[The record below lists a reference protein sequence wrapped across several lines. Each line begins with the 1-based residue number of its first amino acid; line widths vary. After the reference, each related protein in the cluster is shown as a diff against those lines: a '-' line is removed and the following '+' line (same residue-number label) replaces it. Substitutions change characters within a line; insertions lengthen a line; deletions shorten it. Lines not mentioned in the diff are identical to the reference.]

1 MLKENKK
8 NKNKIKMSEEIKA
21 SLEAIKDQLE
31 SLEETI
37 NNKFDELI
45 LAIKEKQ

>member
-1 MLKENKK
+1 MEEENK
-8 NKNKIKMSEEIKA
+8 SG
-21 SLEAIKDQLE
+21 LEGIKDQLE

-45 LAIKEKQ
+45 EVLRGKKNDNTNT

>member
-1 MLKENKK
+1 MG
-8 NKNKIKMSEEIKA
+8 EETKTG
-21 SLEAIKDQLE
+21 LEAIKDQLE

-45 LAIKEKQ
+45 EVLKNK

>member
-1 MLKENKK
+1 MT
-8 NKNKIKMSEEIKA
+8 EETKTEF
-21 SLEAIKDQLE
+21 EAIKDQLE

-45 LAIKEKQ
+45 DVLKIINKID

>member
-1 MLKENKK
+1 ME
-8 NKNKIKMSEEIKA
+8 KIEQKLDEM
-21 SLEAIKDQLE
+21 KDVLE

-45 LAIKEKQ
+45 QVLKERKIND

>member
-1 MLKENKK
+1 MDEENKT
-8 NKNKIKMSEEIKA
+8 E
-21 SLEAIKDQLE
+21 LEGIRDQLE

-45 LAIKEKQ
+45 EVLKRRG

>member
-1 MLKENKK
+1 MENISTKLDE
-8 NKNKIKMSEEIKA
+8 M
-21 SLEAIKDQLE
+21 KDVLE

-45 LAIKEKQ
+45 QAIKEKK

>member
-1 MLKENKK
+1 MEEKK
-8 NKNKIKMSEEIKA
+8 SELEEIR
-21 SLEAIKDQLE
+21 DQLE

-45 LAIKEKQ
+45 ETLKQIGGNK

>member
-1 MLKENKK
+1 M
-8 NKNKIKMSEEIKA
+8 EITEK
-21 SLEAIKDQLE
+21 LDEMKDVLE

-45 LAIKEKQ
+45 QVLKEKKS

>member
-1 MLKENKK
+1 MT
-8 NKNKIKMSEEIKA
+8 EEIKNQ
-21 SLEAIKDQLE
+21 LEGIKEQLE

-45 LAIKEKQ
+45 SVLREKK

>member
-1 MLKENKK
+1 
-8 NKNKIKMSEEIKA
+8 MSEEDK
-21 SLEAIKDQLE
+21 SGLEGIKDQLE

-45 LAIKEKQ
+45 EVLRGKKNDNINS

>member
-1 MLKENKK
+1 
-8 NKNKIKMSEEIKA
+8 MSEETKQT
-21 SLEAIKDQLE
+21 LEEIRDVLE

-45 LAIKEKQ
+45 NAIKTK

>member
-1 MLKENKK
+1 
-8 NKNKIKMSEEIKA
+8 MSEEIKQT
-21 SLEAIKDQLE
+21 LEEIRDVLE

-45 LAIKEKQ
+45 NAIKTK

>member
-1 MLKENKK
+1 MEESKFEL
-8 NKNKIKMSEEIKA
+8 EEIKN
-21 SLEAIKDQLE
+21 QLE

-45 LAIKEKQ
+45 EVLKNIKN

>member
-1 MLKENKK
+1 MENIAQKLDE
-8 NKNKIKMSEEIKA
+8 M
-21 SLEAIKDQLE
+21 KDVLE

-45 LAIKEKQ
+45 QAIKEKK

>member
-1 MLKENKK
+1 MMENISQKLDE
-8 NKNKIKMSEEIKA
+8 M
-21 SLEAIKDQLE
+21 KDVLE

-45 LAIKEKQ
+45 NAIKEKKVK

>member
-1 MLKENKK
+1 M
-8 NKNKIKMSEEIKA
+8 EITEK
-21 SLEAIKDQLE
+21 LDEMKDVLE

-45 LAIKEKQ
+45 HVLKEKKS

>member
-1 MLKENKK
+1 METSEMNTRL
-8 NKNKIKMSEEIKA
+8 EEIR
-21 SLEAIKDQLE
+21 DVLE

-45 LAIKEKQ
+45 AALKAKQ

>member
-1 MLKENKK
+1 MEGQKSEL
-8 NKNKIKMSEEIKA
+8 EEIR
-21 SLEAIKDQLE
+21 DQLE

-45 LAIKEKQ
+45 EVLKNK

>member
-1 MLKENKK
+1 MQEIAQ
-8 NKNKIKMSEEIKA
+8 KIDEM
-21 SLEAIKDQLE
+21 KDVLE

-45 LAIKEKQ
+45 QAIKEKK

>member
-1 MLKENKK
+1 
-8 NKNKIKMSEEIKA
+8 MSEETNETNKGF
-21 SLEAIKDQLE
+21 EAIKDQLE

-45 LAIKEKQ
+45 EVLKNK

>member
-1 MLKENKK
+1 M
-8 NKNKIKMSEEIKA
+8 EEIAQKID
-21 SLEAIKDQLE
+21 EMKDVLE

-45 LAIKEKQ
+45 QAIKEKK

>member
-1 MLKENKK
+1 M
-8 NKNKIKMSEEIKA
+8 EEITQK
-21 SLEAIKDQLE
+21 LDEIKDVLE

-45 LAIKEKQ
+45 SAIKEKQ

>member
-1 MLKENKK
+1 MEEEKKGLEGIKE
-8 NKNKIKMSEEIKA
+8 
-21 SLEAIKDQLE
+21 QLE

-45 LAIKEKQ
+45 EVLKNWKNRRNHY

>member
-1 MLKENKK
+1 M
-8 NKNKIKMSEEIKA
+8 EEIKTQ
-21 SLEAIKDQLE
+21 LEAIKEQLE

-45 LAIKEKQ
+45 EVLKNKV

>member
-1 MLKENKK
+1 M
-8 NKNKIKMSEEIKA
+8 EEIIQK
-21 SLEAIKDQLE
+21 LDEMKDVLE

-45 LAIKEKQ
+45 EVLKNK

>member
-1 MLKENKK
+1 M
-8 NKNKIKMSEEIKA
+8 EEEKTG
-21 SLEAIKDQLE
+21 LEAIKDQLE

-45 LAIKEKQ
+45 EVLKRN